1 MQAPAEP
8 KDSQKYQPGKSGF
21 GAGGKLCLFGASVRT
36 AAESARL
43 AGYEVYAVDRF
54 GDRDTLAVSK
64 QHLQM
69 PDLTQV
75 SEDTY
80 QAFRNSVVSLTNQ
93 MPFLVV
99 GGVRASERLLKSL
112 PLQPSGMQQ
121 LKAASQLRL
130 IQILQEACC
139 GTLFRIPV
147 SWNLGDTNTLGS
159 NLGERDFG
167 SSPYL
172 LKDLSDSGGLGVSWY
187 QCGMIQGNSQI
198 ARSAVVQQWVP
209 GRLYGSSFLSNGR
222 EVAIL
227 GTCQGRFT
235 RIQDLPF
242 VYTGSRGPISV
253 DALIREALLQVAERL
268 IRRTG
273 FRGIFNLDWVKAKSE
288 RPYLIEVNPRWS
300 GAVEILEMAWKRRL
314 ANSKEEKPFQSIIRW
329 VVDAIQGDP
338 LPPVLNQLKIPDRG
352 FINTS
357 ANPNQDQ
364 PAPARSNFAH
374 TDTKQ
379 LNSPTEPTQSTAL
392 RDRTSNVF
400 VSELFQKRIIFSR
413 GNQVFDPDQ
422 LSIELGPGESLHDLP
437 AKTIRLRRGEPVCTL
452 MIRYPQDQSSAPVCR
467 YRRVVK
473 SLSTGHAVDHR
484 IP

>member
-172 LKDLSDSGGLGVSWY
+172 LKDL
-187 QCGMIQGNSQI
+187 
-198 ARSAVVQQWVP
+198 
-209 GRLYGSSFLSNGR
+209 
-222 EVAIL
+222 
-227 GTCQGRFT
+227 
-235 RIQDLPF
+235 
-242 VYTGSRGPISV
+242 
-253 DALIREALLQVAERL
+253 
-268 IRRTG
+268 
-273 FRGIFNLDWVKAKSE
+273 
-288 RPYLIEVNPRWS
+288 
-300 GAVEILEMAWKRRL
+300 
-314 ANSKEEKPFQSIIRW
+314 
-329 VVDAIQGDP
+329 
-338 LPPVLNQLKIPDRG
+338 
-352 FINTS
+352 
-357 ANPNQDQ
+357 
-364 PAPARSNFAH
+364 
-374 TDTKQ
+374 
-379 LNSPTEPTQSTAL
+379 
-392 RDRTSNVF
+392 
-400 VSELFQKRIIFSR
+400 
-413 GNQVFDPDQ
+413 
-422 LSIELGPGESLHDLP
+422 
-437 AKTIRLRRGEPVCTL
+437 
-452 MIRYPQDQSSAPVCR
+452 
-467 YRRVVK
+467 
-473 SLSTGHAVDHR
+473 
-484 IP
+484 